1 MTRALKGKRLLN
13 LQQAG
18 EHYIDGYRR
27 GIFAG
32 EFSARQKIIN
42 ELLND
47 SIITT
52 QFTTD
57 QIKNIVE
64 AIEK

>member
-1 MTRALKGKRLLN
+1 MAKALKGKRLLN

-27 GIFAG
+27 GMFAG

-47 SIITT
+47 STITT
-52 QFTTD
+52 QFTTNQVK
-57 QIKNIVE
+57 QIIE